1 MVTAVT
7 MEPVGECRGRSA
19 ATHLTAFTHLLC
31 CRRIAGGDRSAGIT
45 DLHRRTP
52 LRAPP
57 KRRQTATGA
66 TGAQLSERAEHTSD
80 LLVIEGGTVLDGS
93 GAPPVPGEVICR
105 GDEIIAVGSGSAT
118 AGPEGSAGFHERE
131 LDSATRVDAT
141 GCTVMPGL
149 IDAHCHLTF
158 DEPRSNDELFFHRD
172 HTLAALATA
181 HHLPKLLMAGVT
193 SVADPDT
200 IFRMGPAIRDAVEA
214 GWIEGPRITTGVAA
228 LLTAVGGTAGRL
240 IPDEGEVGYA
250 EVVRTTDEMVL
261 ATRHQIKEGA
271 DFVKIHATGSIPT
284 RSGELQVWTRQ
295 EMRVV
300 CDTAHDLGVPVAAHC
315 RNASSTR
322 DAALAGVDII
332 YHASFMDEE
341 ALEAVVE
348 SGADLCPVFTF
359 LSNLCD
365 HGPEVGAGTNMADV
379 FRGEIAATAEMVRRA
394 HDAGVRLLCGSESG
408 FVLTPYGHW
417 HAREV
422 ELFVEHLDLSPLE
435 AIRCATANNA
445 HAVHAADE
453 LGVLSVGRRA
463 DVLVVQ
469 GDVASDVSLLGDR
482 RNLRAVLSRGV
493 PVDLQRAWPTRDP
506 LPGSRVGNWAERP
519 LTWDLVN
526 P

>member
-1 MVTAVT
+1 M
-7 MEPVGECRGRSA
+7 
-19 ATHLTAFTHLLC
+19 
-31 CRRIAGGDRSAGIT
+31 
-45 DLHRRTP
+45 
-52 LRAPP
+52 
-57 KRRQTATGA
+57 
-66 TGAQLSERAEHTSD
+66 
-80 LLVIEGGTVLDGS
+80 IEGGTVLDGS

-261 ATRHQIKEGA
+261 ATRRQIKEGA

-295 EMRVV
+295 RQG
-300 CDTAHDLGVPVAAHC
+300 GVRHSTRPGQKPVAAHC
-315 RNASSTR
+315 RNASLHARRRSRRGGIPSTTP
-322 DAALAGVDII
+322 
-332 YHASFMDEE
+332 ASWTRR
-341 ALEAVVE
+341 ALEAAVE
-348 SGADLCPVFTF
+348 SGADSSPVFTF
-359 LSNLCD
+359 LSNLW
-365 HGPEVGAGTNMADV
+365 HLRTRGGAGTRTWRMSSGGDRRNCRDGQAGPRR
-379 FRGEIAATAEMVRRA
+379 RGPV
-394 HDAGVRLLCGSESG
+394 CSGSESG
-408 FVLTPYGHW
+408 RSSLPLRALACDAGGRVVRRTPRPGV
-417 HAREV
+417 R
-422 ELFVEHLDLSPLE
+422 LRR
-435 AIRCATANNA
+435 IRCATANNA
-445 HAVHAADE
+445 HAVHADE

-469 GDVASDVSLLGDR
+469 GDVASTCPCWETAGTCVR
-482 RNLRAVLSRGV
+482 CCH
-493 PVDLQRAWPTRDP
+493 
-506 LPGSRVGNWAERP
+506 AECR
-519 LTWDLVN
+519 
-526 P
+526 